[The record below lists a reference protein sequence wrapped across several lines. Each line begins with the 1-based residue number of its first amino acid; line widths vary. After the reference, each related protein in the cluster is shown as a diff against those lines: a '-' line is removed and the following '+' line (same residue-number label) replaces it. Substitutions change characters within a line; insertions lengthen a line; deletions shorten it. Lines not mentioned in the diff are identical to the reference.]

1 MLLEL
6 GRISNKFYRS
16 LYIFY
21 QALFEIYQTVEALYE
36 ENKKAHCSEQC
47 APLLVTG

>member
-1 MLLEL
+1 L
-6 GRISNKFYRS
+6 GGLAINFIGH